1 MNDDLTLTFISEVC
15 RIKTRKNQGFQ
26 IMNFHEVLNQSEIS
40 LFDENNNKKLYIVQK
55 KFAKLL
61 MWG

>member
-1 MNDDLTLTFISEVC
+1 MDDDLTLTFISEVC

-55 KFAKLL
+55 NL
-61 MWG
+61 